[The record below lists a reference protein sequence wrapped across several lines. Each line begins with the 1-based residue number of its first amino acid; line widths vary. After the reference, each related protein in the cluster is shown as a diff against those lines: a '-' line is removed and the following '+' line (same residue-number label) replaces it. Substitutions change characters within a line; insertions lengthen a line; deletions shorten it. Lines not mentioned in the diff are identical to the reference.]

1 MKIFATFF
9 LAIFSFY
16 PFFVFSEL
24 RIDITK
30 GNLDPIPIAIL
41 KFNSS
46 KQEEKDLSKNIN
58 EVIKNNLS
66 RSGLFSVL
74 PSKIFLNN
82 KISFNK
88 KPEFAD
94 WKLTTAQGLVH
105 GKLNLNGNKLSIEF
119 RLWDI
124 FSQKQMIAQ
133 QLVTEK
139 NNWRRISHVISDI
152 IYQRIT
158 GESGYFDSRIVYI
171 SESGPKSARKKRLAI
186 IDQDGE
192 NHKFLT
198 DGSYL
203 ALTPR
208 FSPAAQEIAYLSYN
222 NQTPRIYLLDL
233 ETGNQKILGDFPGMT
248 FSPRYSPDGK
258 KIIMSLA
265 KNGNTDIYEMD
276 LKSLKDKKANFLRG
290 Y

>member
-82 KISFNK
+82 KTNDVS
-88 KPEFAD
+88 A
-94 WKLTTAQGLVH
+94 
-105 GKLNLNGNKLSIEF
+105 
-119 RLWDI
+119 
-124 FSQKQMIAQ
+124 
-133 QLVTEK
+133 
-139 NNWRRISHVISDI
+139 
-152 IYQRIT
+152 RIT
-158 GESGYFDSRIVYI
+158 I
-171 SESGPKSARKKRLAI
+171 PKPIYSSI
-186 IDQDGE
+186 
-192 NHKFLT
+192 
-198 DGSYL
+198 
-203 ALTPR
+203 LTP
-208 FSPAAQEIAYLSYN
+208 
-222 NQTPRIYLLDL
+222 
-233 ETGNQKILGDFPGMT
+233 KISCLF
-248 FSPRYSPDGK
+248 
-258 KIIMSLA
+258 
-265 KNGNTDIYEMD
+265 
-276 LKSLKDKKANFLRG
+276 
-290 Y
+290 